1 MTSASPGPI
10 TVVTD
15 HGHFDKFVGVRR
27 RVDAPNLPLRLGAL
41 VRAWRLWR
49 VARTSPGHVVIVTY
63 GSLSGFLLCWIQAL
77 ARPFVKPRVHVM
89 FDLLL
94 ERRRSGLPGLWDR
107 WKAAG
112 FRSSRAC
119 AVVWGMDDGD
129 VFAAEYELPIERF
142 QFHPYHFTLD
152 GFDYDVA
159 DEGYV
164 FAGGNFG
171 RDYQTLIRALD
182 GIAWP
187 VRVATTNPS
196 VPPLAAGSSN
206 VIVEGVTPDEFRRR
220 LARCRILVEAH
231 PHDFI
236 RTAGHQTML
245 NAMRMGKPIVLA
257 DARSAPGYFDDGVE
271 GHVVAAG
278 DEKGLRAAVER
289 IMGDEDLHAR
299 MSEAAR
305 RRVDSPLY
313 GTLEHMQSIYNV
325 ALQIHHRRE
334 RSSDDAPYVEQYGP
348 FTQGVV
354 ARPDLGTR

>member
-1 MTSASPGPI
+1 MTSRKARPV

-15 HGHFDKFVGVRR
+15 HGHADKFVGVRH
-27 RVDAPNLPLRLGAL
+27 RVDAPYLPFRLGAI

-49 VARTSPGHVVIVTY
+49 AARSAPGHVVVVTY
-63 GSLSGFLLCWIQAL
+63 GSLSGFVFCWIQAL

-94 ERRRSGLPGLWDR
+94 ERRRGGLPGLWDR

-112 FRSSRAC
+112 FRLSGTC
-119 AVVWGMDDGD
+119 AVVWGMDDGL
-129 VFAAEYELPIERF
+129 VFAAEYDLPVERF

-152 GFDYDVA
+152 GFEYEIA

-171 RDYQTLIRALD
+171 RDYETLVRALD

-196 VPPLAAGSSN
+196 VTSLAQDSPN
-206 VIVEGVTPDEFRRR
+206 VVVEGVTPDEFRRR
-220 LARCRILVEAH
+220 LARCRLLVEAH

-257 DARSAPGYFDDGVE
+257 DERSAPGYFDDGVE

-278 DEKGLRAAVER
+278 DVEGLRTAVER
-289 IMGDEDLHAR
+289 ILGDDERTAR
-299 MSEAAR
+299 MSAAAR
-305 RRVDSPLY
+305 RRVDSPIY

-334 RSSDDAPYVEQYGP
+334 GTETAPVFVEQYGP
-348 FTQGVV
+348 FSQGIM
-354 ARPDLGTR
+354 ATEELGTR